1 VTQVERKPAHEVI
14 LSRIGIHLLSGDTQ
28 IGRFLIL
35 ELLEVLDGM
44 TIPKDE
50 ATTIAQR
57 IEKLQVITNASLHNR
72 ISRSLAGLR
81 SLTSH

>member
-1 VTQVERKPAHEVI
+1 
-14 LSRIGIHLLSGDTQ
+14 
-28 IGRFLIL
+28 
-35 ELLEVLDGM
+35 M